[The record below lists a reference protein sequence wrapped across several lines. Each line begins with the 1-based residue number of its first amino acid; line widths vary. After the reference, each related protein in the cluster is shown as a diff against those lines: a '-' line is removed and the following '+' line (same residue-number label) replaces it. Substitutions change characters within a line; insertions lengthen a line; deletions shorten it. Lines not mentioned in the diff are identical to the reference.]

1 MKFPSL
7 TSERAKSTRRLL
19 RGTAIAGALIFV
31 LGLILEPT
39 RTWGGY
45 LIGFHYFTGLALS
58 GALFLAVLILC
69 GARWADEA
77 AFVPRVLSSRLPI
90 AALLGV
96 ILCLGISSIYEWSH
110 ASVVEGDPILE
121 HKQPYLNAVGFTL
134 RMVLYFGAWI
144 WAARVLTRRFAD
156 PDSKRAQ
163 LLRSASIFMA
173 VFAVGF
179 SLASVDWLESLDP
192 HWFSTIFAL
201 YILAGIALSGMAATI
216 LIVAGLRR
224 AGVLDSKR
232 SADVLDDLGKITMAL
247 SLFWAYIWY
256 CQYMLTWYTNMPEET
271 GWFVSRMRGPWEH
284 LTPVNL
290 LLNGAIPF
298 FVMMP
303 KAARR
308 SSAVIVRVAWVMLLG
323 HALDLYIIVE
333 PSLHMS
339 EPTLGLWELGP
350 LVGLLALFAMGVLEQ
365 LSKLSKG
372 VIPAS

>member
-1 MKFPSL
+1 MNISSL
-7 TSERAKSTRRLL
+7 SSKSAESTRRLL
-19 RGTAIAGALIFV
+19 RGAAIAGALIFV
-31 LGLILEPT
+31 IGLILEPT

-58 GALFLAVLILC
+58 GALFLAVLVLC

-77 AFVPRVLSSRLPI
+77 AFIPRVLSSRLPI

-96 ILCLGISSIYEWSH
+96 VLCLGISSIYEWSH
-110 ASVVEGDPILE
+110 ASVVDGDAILE
-121 HKQPYLNAVGFTL
+121 HKQPYLNALGFSL
-134 RMVLYFGAWI
+134 RMVIYFAAWI
-144 WAARVLTRRFAD
+144 WAARVLTRRFAN
-156 PDSKRAQ
+156 PESKRGQ

-201 YILAGIALSGMAATI
+201 YILAGIALSGLAATI
-216 LIVAGLRR
+216 LIVAGLSR

-232 SADVLDDLGKITMAL
+232 AADVLDDLGKITIAL

-271 GWFVSRMRGPWEH
+271 GWFVARMRGPWEY

-290 LLNGAIPF
+290 LLNWAIPF
-298 FVMMP
+298 LVMMP

-308 SSAVIVRVAWVMLLG
+308 SSAVLVRVAWVMLVG

-333 PSLHMS
+333 PSLDMS

-365 LSKLSKG
+365 LSKLSRSPN
-372 VIPAS
+372 PAS

>member
-1 MKFPSL
+1 MNLPSV
-7 TSERAKSTRRLL
+7 TIKPADKTRRLL
-19 RGTAIAGALIFV
+19 RGIAITGAIIFV
-31 LGLILEPT
+31 IGLILEPT
-39 RTWGGY
+39 RAWGGY

-77 AFVPRVLSSRLPI
+77 SFIPRVLSSRLPI
-90 AALLGV
+90 AALLGLG
-96 ILCLGISSIYEWSH
+96 LCLGISSLYEWSH
-110 ASVVEGDPILE
+110 AAVVEGDHILE
-121 HKQPYLNAVGFTL
+121 HKAPYLNAVGFTV
-134 RMVLYFGAWI
+134 RMVLYFVFWI
-144 WAARVLTRRFAD
+144 WAARALTRRFAN
-156 PDSKRAQ
+156 PDSKRGQ

-201 YILAGIALSGMAATI
+201 YTLAGIALSGLAATI
-216 LIVAGLRR
+216 IIVVFLAR
-224 AGVLDSKR
+224 AGVIAPKA
-232 SADVLDDLGKITMAL
+232 SADILDDLGKITIAL

-256 CQYMLTWYTNMPEET
+256 CQYMLVWYTNMPEET
-271 GWFVSRMRGPWEH
+271 GWFVARMRGSWEI

-290 LLNGAIPF
+290 LLNWAIPF
-298 FVMMP
+298 LVMMP

-308 SSAVIVRVAWVMLLG
+308 SSSVLFRVAIVILIG

-339 EPTLGLWELGP
+339 DPVIGFWEIGP
-350 LVGLLALFAMGVLEQ
+350 LVGLLALFAIGVMEE
-365 LSKLSKG
+365 LSKLSRRT
-372 VIPAS
+372 AH